1 MPKASLSSRY
11 WALLLELVRHVGP
24 FLGLTLGQVKFLETA
39 YASSIR
45 QQSVVV
51 KLDDSFTAASALRRL
66 GLLLPTPSG
75 LYVVNIPGLVRFY
88 QKLAACRGTTR
99 CVDVENLRVAVERF
113 FTAKQYP
120 LADLSVPVPPL
131 GPRKS
136 VKVGRAEP
144 VFRQLLGNQST
155 VYKWRLLD
163 AAMTVAV
170 DYLKT
175 KAEFYTFMRCLNM
188 TLERDALV
196 CPGFSLER
204 LMNGHRKRGSLGL
217 PIGERSL
224 KAAARKLELLG
235 LISITRKRPNH
246 KTGRL
251 TLNVLGITAAHA
263 SDHRGVRSLELYYT
277 TYNLLDRLNRED
289 DFEQIFG
296 RPISEY
302 LGEAIYT
309 YRDLHVAVHKALNS
323 YHRRIRVNGGWS
335 DGSCPLASATH
346 DHGTDDSPSFG
357 IFIDTG
363 GAILYNCF
371 ACGDGGARPISHLFN
386 AMAQELGEFPIKARR
401 TCLSVSQLIRLKGVT
416 VPLECR
422 EAIALS
428 EDVFKDYPLL
438 TRYTK
443 GSTGYLKKYLRGR
456 GVTDGAYEHF
466 NVRYMTAMGSDAVPK
481 TLVTEFTNCDGT
493 VSALRLRSVA
503 AKDTKDHRGFTTL
516 GSLGSS
522 MFGLAQAD
530 TSRAL
535 LVVEGEIDAE
545 CCHSFGF
552 KNVVATGGATR
563 SIDALV
569 GVLRLWSHHKVY
581 LGLDCD
587 KAGQETQDKLIDLLK
602 LDAPHLYR
610 VVWSD
615 IKSAAPFRT
624 KYGQRQTCKDPGD
637 IKARS
642 DFWKVIKNAEYV
654 GPVRG
659 TRRSGLS
666 G

>member
-24 FLGLTLGQVKFLETA
+24 FLGLTLGQVKSLETA
-39 YASSIR
+39 YASSLR

-51 KLDDSFTAASALRRL
+51 KLDNSLTARAALRRF

-75 LYVVNIPGLVRFY
+75 HYVVNIPGLVRFY
-88 QKLAACRGTTR
+88 QRLATCRGTTR
-99 CVDVENLRVAVERF
+99 HADVENLRIAVERF
-113 FTAKQYP
+113 FTANQYP
-120 LADLSVPVPPL
+120 SVDLSVPVPEL
-131 GPRKS
+131 SPRKS

-175 KAEFYTFMRCLNM
+175 KTEFYTFMRSLNM
-188 TLERDALV
+188 TLERDTLD
-196 CPGFSLER
+196 CPGFSLDR

-235 LISITRKRPNH
+235 LISIMRKRPNH
-246 KTGRL
+246 KTGQL
-251 TLNVLGITAAHA
+251 TLNILGIAAVHA
-263 SDHRGVRSLELYYT
+263 RDHRSVRSLELYYS
-277 TYNLLDRLNRED
+277 TYDLLDRLNRED
-289 DFEQIFG
+289 DFHEIFG
-296 RPISEY
+296 RPISDHV
-302 LGEAIYT
+302 GEAAYT
-309 YRDLHVAVHKALNS
+309 YPEVHEEVHKSLNS
-323 YHRRIRVNGGWS
+323 YHHRAKLNGGWS
-335 DGSCPLASATH
+335 DGSCPLASVNH
-346 DHGTDDSPSFG
+346 DHGTDHNPSFG
-357 IFIDTG
+357 IFIDTDG
-363 GAILYNCF
+363 TILYNCF
-371 ACGDGGARPISHLFN
+371 TCGDGSGRPISYLFSD
-386 AMAQELGEFPIKARR
+386 MAKELGDFPTEAYR
-401 TCLSVSQLIRLKGVT
+401 TCLSVSRLIQLNGVR
-416 VPLECR
+416 VPVDHVQA
-422 EAIALS
+422 EALGDETLNQYA
-428 EDVFKDYPLL
+428 LL

-443 GSTGYLKKYLRGR
+443 DSARYLKKYLRGR
-456 GVTDGAYEHF
+456 GVTDDTYEHF
-466 NVRYMTAMGSDAVPK
+466 RVRYRRGDATNRVPK
-481 TLVTEFTNCDGT
+481 TLVTEFTNRDGT
-493 VSALRLRSVA
+493 ISALRLRSVA

-530 TSRAL
+530 TSQAL

-545 CCHSFGF
+545 CCYSFGF
-552 KNVVATGGATR
+552 TNVVATGGATR
-563 SIDALV
+563 STEALV
-569 GVLRLWSHHKVY
+569 SVLRLWSRQRVY

-587 KAGQETQDKLIDLLK
+587 KAGQKAQDKLINLLGSEV
-602 LDAPHLYR
+602 PHLYR

-615 IKSAAPFRT
+615 IKLAAPIPT

-637 IKARS
+637 LKARS
-642 DFWKVIKNAEYV
+642 DFWQVIEDAEHV

-659 TRRSGLS
+659 IVKTAG
-666 G
+666 